1 MHRNASEDF
10 TEPVSNPVIQRV
22 SEQIADSSIQY
33 FTRWVSLFLS
43 FHMQFSLIQ
52 IERAVASRQNH
63 DYFWRMSSLKRQ
75 NDGETALQARL
86 LFMEDCSQFK
96 SHHHHHFSDVCV
108 PCCSFRGSFCCF
120 ELIPSSPS
128 PTQASLRARL
138 LTAFA
143 QSDSVIISTGDGR
156 WALSYATVTTVLTGD
171 NLPSFQSHSELP
183 LLSDTSSSDM
193 RVWLFVS
200 ASTFSLPYHH
210 SPLHQLFRID
220 KYKSID
226 TSLIAVNNLVMFTAH
241 IQASSPTA
249 PSQDTFFSQRGVDLN
264 QNNAQMTYPALK
276 RLREILIEGKPP
288 RLSSRYHTM
297 DALLNDCSTSNP
309 LLKVVRELV
318 SQCNPDQQAAILHC
332 FNSEDVAIV
341 QGLPGTGKTT
351 IITIIVL
358 ISVLQNQHVLLSSHT
373 HTAIDNVL
381 IKLLPYRLLFTIFSF
396 LDLPILRIGDY
407 SRLHPSVR
415 QFHLSQRW
423 SGSFDEYVSIM
434 NDSLI
439 VGATVYTSVTQFPRG
454 VVFDRCIIDEA
465 GQITEPS
472 TLQVM
477 LLSHKTLLVGDS
489 MQLPPLVQSSS
500 LIDGGLSV
508 SLLSRL
514 EKAFPQCAS
523 RLCIQYRMNKGIM
536 ALTNHLI
543 YNHCLASASAQLD
556 SSVLTLSLSPSVPKW
571 VATTL
576 LPQHSV
582 VFVNTD
588 SCWGGT
594 NHETISA
601 ISSSHQNAFEANI
614 VETLLTQMVQGGMEC
629 ADIGVISPYSAQV
642 AFLSTCLRKYCKL

>member
-1 MHRNASEDF
+1 M
-10 TEPVSNPVIQRV
+10 
-22 SEQIADSSIQY
+22 
-33 FTRWVSLFLS
+33 
-43 FHMQFSLIQ
+43 
-52 IERAVASRQNH
+52 
-63 DYFWRMSSLKRQ
+63 KRQ
-75 NDGETALQARL
+75 NDGETALQAKL
-86 LFMEDCSQFK
+86 LFTEDCSRFK
-96 SHHHHHFSDVCV
+96 SHHRHSFSDVCV
-108 PCCSFRGSFCCF
+108 PCCGFRGSFCCF
-120 ELIPSSPS
+120 ELIPSTPS
-128 PTQASLRARL
+128 PEQAALRARL

-143 QSDSVIISTGDGR
+143 ESDSVIISTRDGR
-156 WALSYATVTTVLTGD
+156 WAIGYATVTAVLTGD
-171 NLPSFQSHSELP
+171 NLPSFQSQAELP
-183 LLSDTSSSDM
+183 SLSDAVSSDP

-200 ASTFSLPYHH
+200 SSSFTLPYHH
-210 SPLHQLFRID
+210 SPLHQFFRID

-226 TSLIAVNNLVMFTAH
+226 TSLIAVNNLATFAAH
-241 IQASSPTA
+241 IQASASTA

-264 QNNAQMTYPALK
+264 QNNTQMTYPALK

-288 RLSSRYHTM
+288 RMACHYRAM
-297 DALLNDCSTSNP
+297 EALLNDCPNTHSS
-309 LLKVVRELV
+309 LLRAVRALV
-318 SQCNPDQQAAILHC
+318 SRCNADQTAAILHC

-358 ISVLQNQHVLLSSHT
+358 ISVLKNQRVLLSSHT

-381 IKLLPYRLLFTIFSF
+381 IKLLPYRWVVVIPSLA
-396 LDLPILRIGDY
+396 DLPTLRIGDY

-439 VGATVYTSVTQFPRG
+439 VGATVYTSVAQFPRG

-489 MQLPPLVQSSS
+489 MQLPPLVQSNN
-500 LIDGGLSV
+500 LIDDGLSE

-514 EKAFPQCAS
+514 EKAFPECAA

-543 YNHCLASASAQLD
+543 YNHCLSSASTQLD
-556 SSVLTLSLSPSVPKW
+556 SAVLTLSLPPSIPNW

-576 LPQHSV
+576 LPQHYV

-588 SCWGGT
+588 SCWGEK
-594 NHETISA
+594 NHEIPSA
-601 ISSSHQNAFEANI
+601 VSSSHQNPFEAKI
-614 VETLLTQMVQGGMEC
+614 VENLVTQMVAGGMEC

-642 AFLSTCLRKYCKL
+642 ACLSTCLWKYCKL